1 MNAAI
6 PSRDGPIRRKDQ
18 TSLPEGSPAPVVS
31 IITPTYNHVAYIGRC
46 LKSVLAQTE
55 PRWEQII
62 VDDGSTDGTAEIVCN
77 LTDARIRYVAQSHRG
92 IAGLGTAYNLALQM
106 ARGEYVA
113 ILEGDDFWP
122 QDKLERQLPEF
133 EDPEVVLSWGL
144 AVETDPAG
152 EPRRLLPDVG
162 RLRRHQH
169 LTAAETAQQLLEA
182 NCIPACTVLCRK
194 SALLA
199 VGGFHQPENLPNV
212 DYPTWLQL
220 CRVGRFAPVNR
231 IMGFYRR
238 HEHQVSATMTKEM
251 LRNLHVGPSFVAG
264 LDVRERRTL
273 GLTVESAWRSA
284 RRSRAAVEFAAGRVA
299 LQDGRR
305 RVAEV
310 SFRRALRQGG
320 SAVRLRALVGIAS
333 LYFGTDLDAIAG
345 AYRRLRIRRESSEL
359 AAVKQSDVTKTEDL

>member
-1 MNAAI
+1 
-6 PSRDGPIRRKDQ
+6 
-18 TSLPEGSPAPVVS
+18 
-31 IITPTYNHVAYIGRC
+31 
-46 LKSVLAQTE
+46 
-55 PRWEQII
+55 
-62 VDDGSTDGTAEIVCN
+62 
-77 LTDARIRYVAQSHRG
+77 
-92 IAGLGTAYNLALQM
+92 
-106 ARGEYVA
+106 
-113 ILEGDDFWP
+113 
-122 QDKLERQLPEF
+122 
-133 EDPEVVLSWGL
+133 
-144 AVETDPAG
+144 
-152 EPRRLLPDVG
+152 
-162 RLRRHQH
+162 
-169 LTAAETAQQLLEA
+169 
-182 NCIPACTVLCRK
+182 
-194 SALLA
+194 
-199 VGGFHQPENLPNV
+199 
-212 DYPTWLQL
+212 
-220 CRVGRFAPVNR
+220 
-231 IMGFYRR
+231 
-238 HEHQVSATMTKEM
+238 MTKEM